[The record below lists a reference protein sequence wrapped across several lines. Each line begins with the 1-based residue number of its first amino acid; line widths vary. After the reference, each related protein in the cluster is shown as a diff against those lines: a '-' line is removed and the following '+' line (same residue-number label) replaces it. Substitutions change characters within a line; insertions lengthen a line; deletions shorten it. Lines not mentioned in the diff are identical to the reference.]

1 MRYSCSAV
9 LFFFLLFS
17 TSLSAVPLSVAQKEQ
32 VYRAQLDIY
41 RAATHFHLYT
51 LLEGDRQTKEQLD
64 TVVSQLQANPLFA
77 DEVEE
82 QEASFRPVLSS
93 YITLIQSNEIASE
106 GYTSVYTINDMES
119 AQAELLDMLETH
131 AAGEEAHQAL
141 NLALLKSAVQMEKIS
156 TRYTR
161 LAAHWNGRTG
171 ILPYPEGD
179 TVDVHAQRLTEQLDS
194 LLSRKDLP
202 AEMSEALAKVEKK
215 WRFISPKL
223 MDYQNQT
230 VPYLVS
236 RYSESIVGQLMKAAG
251 E

>member
-1 MRYSCSAV
+1 MRHSCSAV
-9 LFFFLLFS
+9 LFSFLLFS
-17 TSLSAVPLSVAQKEQ
+17 ASLNAVPLSVDQKEQ

-64 TVVSQLQANPLFA
+64 TVVGQLQANPVFT
-77 DEVEE
+77 DETEE
-82 QEASFRPVLSS
+82 QETSFKPVLSS

-119 AQAELLDMLETH
+119 AQTELLDMLESH
-131 AAGEEAHQAL
+131 SAGDEAHQAL

-202 AEMSEALAKVEKK
+202 AELSETLAKVEKK
-215 WRFISPKL
+215 WRFIAPKL

-236 RYSESIVGQLMKAAG
+236 RYSESIVGQLMQAAG

>member
-1 MRYSCSAV
+1 MRHSCSAV
-9 LFFFLLFS
+9 LFSFLLFS
-17 TSLSAVPLSVAQKEQ
+17 TSLNAVPLSVDQKEQ

-64 TVVSQLQANPLFA
+64 TVVGQLQANPLFT
-77 DEVEE
+77 DESEE
-82 QEASFRPVLSS
+82 QETSFKPVLSS
-93 YITLIQSNEIASE
+93 YVSLIQSNEIASE
-106 GYTSVYTINDMES
+106 GYTSVYTINDMEF
-119 AQAELLDMLETH
+119 AQSELLDMLESH
-131 AAGEEAHQAL
+131 AAGDEKHQAL

-202 AEMSEALAKVEKK
+202 AELSETLAKVEKK
-215 WRFISPKL
+215 WRFIAPKL

-236 RYSESIVGQLMKAAG
+236 RYSESIVGQLMQAAN

>member
-1 MRYSCSAV
+1 MRHSCSAV
-9 LFFFLLFS
+9 LFVFLLFS
-17 TSLSAVPLSVAQKEQ
+17 SSLKAVPLSADQKEQ

-51 LLEGDRQTKEQLD
+51 LLEGDRQTREQLD
-64 TVVSQLQANPLFA
+64 IVVNQLQGNPLFTETPE
-77 DEVEE
+77 D
-82 QEASFRPVLSS
+82 QDASFEAVLSR

-119 AQAELLDMLETH
+119 AQTELLEMLEKLAASEESDH
-131 AAGEEAHQAL
+131 AL
-141 NLALLKSAVQMEKIS
+141 KLALLKSAVQMEKIS

-179 TVDVHAQRLTEQLDS
+179 TVDIHAQRLTEQLDT
-194 LLSRKDLP
+194 LLSRNDLSVSL
-202 AEMSEALAKVEKK
+202 SERLSKVEKK
-215 WRFISPKL
+215 WRFIAPKL

-236 RYSESIVGQLMKAAG
+236 RYSESIVGQLMQAAG